1 MDKNNDIQQEAIDE
15 RIDSFIRGTMPE
27 EEETAFKQEI
37 QADPEL
43 RAQVLATISLIK
55 GIRTQE
61 AEKEKNIIDKNVR
74 DKVVQATN
82 FNPYISAPQ
91 ASQVHY
97 SGARSIMLWAC
108 SIAALFVIFFG
119 VYKEKR
125 YRDLSAIVSPYYSE
139 YSMSDYS
146 RGDLDSVS
154 VAHLY
159 TLFNNIKEQRN
170 VSEIIKELEPIY
182 VLLDSDFTYSAYAND
197 ISLNL
202 ALAYIKDDQID
213 KAITI
218 LEKLKEDNPETPIA
232 AKATELLKKLLD

>member
-1 MDKNNDIQQEAIDE
+1 MDKYNDIQQEAIDE
-15 RIDSFIRGTMPE
+15 RIDSFIRGAMTE
-27 EEETAFKQEI
+27 EEEAAFKEEI
-37 QADPEL
+37 KADPEL
-43 RAQVLATISLIK
+43 RAQVLATVSLIK

-61 AEKEKNIIDKNVR
+61 AEKEKVLIQKDTKNR
-74 DKVVQATN
+74 T
-82 FNPYISAPQ
+82 
-91 ASQVHY
+91 
-97 SGARSIMLWAC
+97 RSIMLWAC

-139 YSMSDYS
+139 YSMSEYS
-146 RGDLDSVS
+146 RGDDIDSVT

-170 VSEIIKELEPIY
+170 VSDIIEELAPIY
-182 VLLDSDFTYSAYAND
+182 ASLDSDIAYSTYAND

-213 KAITI
+213 NAIPVLKK
-218 LEKLKEDNPETPIA
+218 LEEDNPDAPIA
-232 AKATELLKKLLD
+232 AKAKELLKKLQE

>member
-1 MDKNNDIQQEAIDE
+1 MNKNDILQQTTDDRVDA
-15 RIDSFIRGTMPE
+15 FIRGTMTE

-61 AEKEKNIIDKNVR
+61 AEKEKVLIQKNTKNR
-74 DKVVQATN
+74 T
-82 FNPYISAPQ
+82 
-91 ASQVHY
+91 
-97 SGARSIMLWAC
+97 RSIMLWAC

-125 YRDLSAIVSPYYSE
+125 YQDLSAIVSPYYSE
-139 YSMSDYS
+139 YNMSEYS
-146 RGDLDSVS
+146 RGDDIDSVT

-170 VSEIIKELEPIY
+170 VSDIIEELAPIY
-182 VLLDSDFTYSAYAND
+182 ASLDSDIAYSTYAND

-213 KAITI
+213 NAIPVLKK
-218 LEKLKEDNPETPIA
+218 LEEDNPDAPIA
-232 AKATELLKKLLD
+232 AKAKELLKKLQE